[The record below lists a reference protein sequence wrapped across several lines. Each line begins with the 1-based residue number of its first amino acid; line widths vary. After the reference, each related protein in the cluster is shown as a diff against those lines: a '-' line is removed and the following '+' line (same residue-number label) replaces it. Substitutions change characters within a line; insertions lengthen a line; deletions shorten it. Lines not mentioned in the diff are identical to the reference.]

1 MYILPA
7 CITFIHK
14 TDSSNITNSFFCVQV
29 AFTKSAHIEKIAQ
42 SSDIIVQIYYSN
54 SRTRVPKKK
63 LHY

>member
-42 SSDIIVQIYYSN
+42 SSA
-54 SRTRVPKKK
+54 
-63 LHY
+63 

>member
-42 SSDIIVQIYYSN
+42 SLRHNSPDILF
-54 SRTRVPKKK
+54 K
-63 LHY
+63 